1 MKALAILAA
10 LALTTPAFAADSL
23 ADIAWITGQWRA
35 TQGDGAVVT
44 ETWLPA
50 EGGVMPGISRT
61 IEGGKGRVEF
71 MRIDEKG
78 GQIAFTAIVG
88 RQPPTTF
95 VARSRSADDDADRP
109 RHHRCHEGRSSD
121 PPSPLAVCVHIAPR
135 DRHEA
140 RASCGRILHTP
151 RMHVRSRGRRFRCR
165 CPRPDPRPSGA

>member
-1 MKALAILAA
+1 MKTVLALAAAAVLAV
-10 LALTTPAFAADSL
+10 PAFAADTL
-23 ADIAWITGQWRA
+23 ADVSWITGQWRA

-95 VARSRSADDDADRP
+95 VAKSRTADEVVFENLQHDFPQRIIY
-109 RHHRCHEGRSSD
+109 RR
-121 PPSPLAVCVHIAPR
+121 
-135 DRHEA
+135 
-140 RASCGRILHTP
+140 CGRQLCAAIEGTMNGKLE
-151 RMHVRSRGRRFRCR
+151 RMEWTYDRVN
-165 CPRPDPRPSGA
+165 

>member
-1 MKALAILAA
+1 MLCWGQTPETPMKTLLALAAALAIAA
-10 LALTTPAFAADSL
+10 PAIAADSL
-23 ADIAWITGQWRA
+23 ADVAWIAGQWRA

-61 IEGGKGRVEF
+61 LEGGKARVEY

-95 VARSRSADDDADRP
+95 VAKSRTADEVVFENPAHDFPQRIIYRRCGQQLCAAIEGTMNGKLERIEWTYDR
-109 RHHRCHEGRSSD
+109 
-121 PPSPLAVCVHIAPR
+121 
-135 DRHEA
+135 
-140 RASCGRILHTP
+140 
-151 RMHVRSRGRRFRCR
+151 VR
-165 CPRPDPRPSGA
+165 

>member
-1 MKALAILAA
+1 MKALAVLAA
-10 LALTTPAFAADSL
+10 LALATPAFAADSL

-44 ETWLPA
+44 ETWLAA

-78 GQIAFTAIVG
+78 DQIAFTAIIG

-95 VARSRSADDDADRP
+95 VAKSRTADEVVFENAAHDFPQRIIYRRCSEQLCAAIEGTMNGKLERMEWTYDR
-109 RHHRCHEGRSSD
+109 
-121 PPSPLAVCVHIAPR
+121 
-135 DRHEA
+135 
-140 RASCGRILHTP
+140 
-151 RMHVRSRGRRFRCR
+151 VR
-165 CPRPDPRPSGA
+165 

>member
-1 MKALAILAA
+1 MKALAVLAA
-10 LALTTPAFAADSL
+10 VLIATPVFAADSL
-23 ADIAWITGQWRA
+23 SDVAWIAGQWRA

-61 IEGGKGRVEF
+61 IEGGKGRVEY

-95 VARSRSADDDADRP
+95 VAKSRTADEVVFENPEHDFPQRITYRRCGQQLCAAIEGTMGGKLERMEWTYDR
-109 RHHRCHEGRSSD
+109 
-121 PPSPLAVCVHIAPR
+121 VN
-135 DRHEA
+135 
-140 RASCGRILHTP
+140 
-151 RMHVRSRGRRFRCR
+151 
-165 CPRPDPRPSGA
+165 

>member
-1 MKALAILAA
+1 MKTALTLAA
-10 LALTTPAFAADSL
+10 ALSLAVPAFAADSL
-23 ADIAWITGQWRA
+23 ADVSWIAGQWRA

-95 VARSRSADDDADRP
+95 VAKSRTADEVVFENPEHDFPQRVIYRRCGEKLCAAIEGTMNGKLERMAWTYDRL
-109 RHHRCHEGRSSD
+109 R
-121 PPSPLAVCVHIAPR
+121 
-135 DRHEA
+135 
-140 RASCGRILHTP
+140 
-151 RMHVRSRGRRFRCR
+151 
-165 CPRPDPRPSGA
+165 